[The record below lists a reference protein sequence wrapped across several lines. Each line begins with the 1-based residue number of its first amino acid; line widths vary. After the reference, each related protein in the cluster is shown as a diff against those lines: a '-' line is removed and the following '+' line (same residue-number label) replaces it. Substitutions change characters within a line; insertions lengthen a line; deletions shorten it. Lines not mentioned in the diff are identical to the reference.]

1 MAAFVESLGLDALF
15 GFAEMPF
22 SPPEDQ
28 QRNIHELLQGVGVEL
43 LGVEEVERDGDVDES
58 DRKTPGMAADGEPDS
73 DNAGCKTCQL
83 EGIHGG
89 KLSVSCRKQGCC
101 SGRQTPLT

>member
-58 DRKTPGMAADGEPDS
+58 NGKTPGMAANGEPDT

-89 KLSVSCRKQGCC
+89 KLTVSQRKSRFSV
-101 SGRQTPLT
+101 GR